1 MLLALRR
8 PLIHLPVA
16 AITTLIA
23 LAPRVFGA
31 TISLED
37 AIARA
42 LVFAP
47 SVASASAQSDLD
59 NARIDE
65 FRAPLFPSL
74 AANGEYQQTPGYDPV
89 VTNRG
94 LTLAQLGL
102 DYTAFDGGR
111 RSAQVRSAHYAALA
125 SALGI
130 TAARNQT
137 IFDTTVAYYD
147 LARGR
152 EAEAELQASADRL
165 TQYVKVIEALQR
177 SGRAIDSDVLMLRTS
192 YDSAMLTLAADHQA
206 AAHASIML
214 GSMMGD
220 FNDTALQVTDV
231 PAPAP
236 PPNGDGSQDPAYRAA
251 TRQVQAAELAVDAAR
266 AERAPTFK
274 IAVTTGWEG
283 INPPKTFNHYFGAS
297 YDGALSVPIFDGGL
311 IRSHINEAQAAL
323 HAALAQHLQIDLQN
337 RRDLADARSR
347 YRDAVDQIALLRRSR
362 QTADDLFAL
371 AWTRFLGGGNITLL
385 EVVSAY
391 QQAES
396 LRLALFDQQFAARQ
410 ATAQVEAI
418 LGLTQ

>member
-1 MLLALRR
+1 MLLAIRGQ
-8 PLIHLPVA
+8 LIHILV
-16 AITTLIA
+16 AITMLAA
-23 LAPRVFGA
+23 LASQACAA

-42 LVFAP
+42 LIFAP

-59 NARIDE
+59 NARVDE

-74 AANGEYQQTPGYDPV
+74 AANGEYQQTPGYDPI

-94 LTLAQLGL
+94 LTLGQLGL

-111 RSAQVRSAHYAALA
+111 RSAQVRSAHYAAMA
-125 SALGI
+125 AALGI
-130 TAARNQT
+130 TAARNQI
-137 IFDTTVAYYD
+137 IFDTTIAYYD
-147 LARGR
+147 LARALA
-152 EAEAELQASADRL
+152 AEAELQASVERL

-177 SGRAIDSDVLMLRTS
+177 SGRAIASDVLMLRAS
-192 YDSAMLTLAADHQA
+192 DDSAMLTLAAGHQA

-214 GSMMGD
+214 GSMIGD
-220 FNDTALQVTDV
+220 FNDTALRVTDV
-231 PAPAP
+231 PAPSP
-236 PPNGDGSQDPAYRAA
+236 PPDGDGSQNPAYRAA
-251 TRQVQAAELAVDAAR
+251 TRAVQAAKLTVDAAR
-266 AERAPTFK
+266 AERSPSFK
-274 IAVTTGWEG
+274 IALTTGWEG
-283 INPPKTFNHYFGAS
+283 INPPKTFDHYFGAS
-297 YDGALSVPIFDGGL
+297 YDGAVSVPIFDGGL
-311 IRSHINEAQAAL
+311 IRAHINEAQAAV
-323 HAALAQHLQIDLQN
+323 HAALAQQHQIDVQN

-347 YRDAVDQIALLRRSR
+347 YKDASDQIVLLRGSR

-410 ATAQVEAI
+410 ATAQVDAI
-418 LGLTQ
+418 LGLAQ